1 MADTPEALIVEFEAG
16 FLAGDADAMAD
27 CYEDD
32 AIYVM
37 ASMGLVAE
45 GKEAIRET
53 WAGLAAMGQPIDFQ
67 RRVTSD
73 VTMDGDYAYAH
84 LVGTALIKWAD
95 TGQEDTLADPRHRSH
110 APRHR
115 RPVAVRHRPRLSVSS
130 ATLVPA
136 RRGGSP
142 TPRW

>member
-1 MADTPEALIVEFEAG
+1 MADTPEALIEEFKAG
-16 FLAGDADAMAD
+16 FLTGDADAMAD

-53 WAGLAAMGQPIDFQ
+53 WAGLAAMGQAIDFKIASRPVQ
-67 RRVTSD
+67 V
-73 VTMDGDYAYAH
+73 DGDLAYAH

-95 TGQEDTLADPRHRSH
+95 TGQEDTMEIRATEVMHRGVDGQWRYVIDH
-110 APRHR
+110 A
-115 RPVAVRHRPRLSVSS
+115 
-130 ATLVPA
+130 
-136 RRGGSP
+136 
-142 TPRW
+142 

>member
-16 FLAGDADAMAD
+16 LLAGDADAMAD

-53 WAGLAAMGQPIDFQ
+53 WAGLAAMGQPIDFSVES
-67 RRVTSD
+67 RD

-95 TGQEDTLADPRHRSH
+95 SGQEDALPIRATEVMHRGIDGQWRYVIDH
-110 APRHR
+110 A
-115 RPVAVRHRPRLSVSS
+115 
-130 ATLVPA
+130 
-136 RRGGSP
+136 
-142 TPRW
+142 